1 MNFKILINLLKKG
14 YSYIDDIFKL
24 PSLEVIEKI
33 DWSDIFSILTALGI
47 GILLF
52 ILATF
57 ALWIVKSIA
66 LYKMAKNKGDKFAF
80 ISFIPLGCTYIMGRI
95 IGKTRILGIEIY
107 YPEILLPLLILTM
120 FLPIYSILSS
130 ILFFVF
136 YYGILYKL
144 YKSKWERFAVVAT
157 VISIFLPIFQPF
169 FLFYIRNVK

>member
-24 PSLEVIEKI
+24 PSLETIEKI
-33 DWSDIFSILTALGI
+33 DWSDISSILTALGI
-47 GILLF
+47 GILILILYLF
-52 ILATF
+52 T
-57 ALWIVKSIA
+57 LWFLKSIA

-95 IGKTRILGIEIY
+95 IGKTKIFGIEIY
-107 YPEILLPLLILTM
+107 YPELLLPLLILTM
-120 FLPIYSILSS
+120 FLPVCSVLSS

-144 YKSKWERFAVVAT
+144 YKLKWKGFAVVAT
-157 VISIFLPIFQPF
+157 IISIFLPIFQPF